1 MVLAICQAQLWPC
14 PGWQFSKWAHPK
26 GSLAW
31 SPTWPGSLDSDL
43 HDHGAQHQAKTKF
56 RVESVNFFDQKS
68 EPAIPPTIRAV
79 NSLVQILCTIFIY
92 LIIQERL
99 RTHLIIK
106 ARLEPSLNVGS
117 SQRTD
122 QGAIH
127 PRSIA
132 RAQLKPGL
140 ITNLNQNLWSVR
152 KHSLWPHKNRNDWRT
167 SDDWGST
174 WL

>member
-1 MVLAICQAQLWPC
+1 MRQTLRWKA
-14 PGWQFSKWAHPK
+14 
-26 GSLAW
+26 
-31 SPTWPGSLDSDL
+31 TY
-43 HDHGAQHQAKTKF
+43 
-56 RVESVNFFDQKS
+56 EN
-68 EPAIPPTIRAV
+68 EIRASNTTHYQSTV
-79 NSLVQILCTIFIY
+79 NSLVQILGTIFIY

-122 QGAIH
+122 QGASH

-152 KHSLWPHKNRNDWRT
+152 KHSL
-167 SDDWGST
+167 
-174 WL
+174 